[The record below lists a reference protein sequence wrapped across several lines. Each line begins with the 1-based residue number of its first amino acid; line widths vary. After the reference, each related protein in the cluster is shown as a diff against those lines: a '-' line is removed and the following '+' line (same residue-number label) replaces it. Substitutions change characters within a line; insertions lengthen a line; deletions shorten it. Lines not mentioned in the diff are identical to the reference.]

1 MPKAMS
7 DTLAAWDGLVTRK
20 IIGLRTQMTEAGMA
34 QFHYLS
40 HMHSRATRTRA
51 AFIRPFRRAIF
62 LLSVSLLLGP
72 AVLAKTHHPLRIYFI
87 DVEGGQSTLIVSPE
101 KQSVLIDTGFA
112 GERDTDR
119 IVPAVKAAGIKQID
133 YVLITHYHGDHVGGL
148 ADLVKK
154 IKIGT
159 FVDHGENQEDS
170 DATKKNYANYV
181 AAIVHSPRVV
191 LRPGQGVPL
200 KGITL
205 QVITAAGEAITDPLP
220 GAGEANIYCASEK
233 PPPDD
238 SSENS
243 RSLGVLI
250 TYGKFRF
257 LDLGDLT
264 KQRELDIVCPN
275 NLIGTVDLYLATH
288 HGGHPDNPRALVW
301 ALHPRVAVI
310 NNGPHKGGNSEA
322 WQIIHDS
329 PDLADL
335 WQLHYAMDSDTQ
347 HNAPESMIANVDE
360 KSDGHYIE
368 VEAGSDGKFS
378 VTNSRN
384 GLEKNYAK

>member
-1 MPKAMS
+1 MS
-7 DTLAAWDGLVTRK
+7 LLPRS
-20 IIGLRTQMTEAGMA
+20 IGFAR
-34 QFHYLS
+34 
-40 HMHSRATRTRA
+40 
-51 AFIRPFRRAIF
+51 IRSFGRAI
-62 LLSVSLLLGP
+62 LVLSFSLLLTT
-72 AVLAKTHHPLRIYFI
+72 VVRAKSPRPLRIYFM
-87 DVEGGQSTLIVSPE
+87 DVEGGQATLIVSPA

-112 GERDTDR
+112 GDRDADR
-119 IVPAVKAAGIKQID
+119 IVQAAKAAGIKQID
-133 YVLITHYHGDHVGGL
+133 YVLITHYHEDHVGGV
-148 ADLVKK
+148 ADLVHK
-154 IKIGT
+154 IKVDT
-159 FVDHGENQEDS
+159 FVDHGQNQEDS
-170 DATKKNYANYV
+170 DATRKYYANYV
-181 AAIVHSPRVV
+181 KAIAHFPRVV

-205 QVITAAGEAITDPLP
+205 QVLAAASDHIIDPLP
-220 GAGEANIYCASEK
+220 GAGEANPYCASEK

-238 SSENS
+238 TSENA

-264 KQRELDIVCPN
+264 ERNELELVCPN

-288 HGGHPDNPRALVW
+288 HGGYPDNPRALVW

-310 NNGPHKGGNSEA
+310 NNGPHKGGSPQA
-322 WQIIHDS
+322 WQSIHDS

-335 WQLHYAMDSDTQ
+335 WQLHYAIDSDNQ
-347 HNAPESMIANVDE
+347 HNVAKDLIANVDE

-368 VEAGSDGKFS
+368 VEVGSDGKFS

-384 GLEKNYAK
+384 GLEKAYGK

>member
-1 MPKAMS
+1 ME
-7 DTLAAWDGLVTRK
+7 
-20 IIGLRTQMTEAGMA
+20 EAGKRH
-34 QFHYLS
+34 FHYLS
-40 HMHSRATRTRA
+40 HMHSRAIGPKA
-51 AFIRPFRRAIF
+51 ALIRWLHQPI
-62 LLSVSLLLGP
+62 LSLSVCLLAMP
-72 AVLAKTHHPLRIYFI
+72 AVLARSEQPLRIYFI
-87 DVEGGQSTLIVSPE
+87 DVEGGQSTLIVSPQ
-101 KQSVLIDTGFA
+101 KQSLLIDTGFA
-112 GERDTDR
+112 GERDADR
-119 IVPAVKAAGIKQID
+119 IVQATKAAGIKQID
-133 YVLITHYHGDHVGGL
+133 YVLITHYHEDHVGGVSSL
-148 ADLVKK
+148 LQK
-154 IKIGT
+154 INVGT

-170 DATKKNYANYV
+170 DATKKNYADYL
-181 AAIVHSPRVV
+181 AATKHNARVV

-205 QVITAAGEAITDPLP
+205 QVVAAAGDSITDPLP

-233 PPPDD
+233 QPPDD
-238 SSENS
+238 NSENS

-264 KQRELDIVCPN
+264 EQKELDIVCPN

-310 NNGPHKGGNSEA
+310 NNGPHKGGSPDA

-335 WQLHYAMDSDTQ
+335 WQLHYAIDSDKQ
-347 HNAPESMIANVDE
+347 HNVPESLIANTDKE
-360 KSDGHYIE
+360 SDGHYIE
-368 VEAGSDGKFS
+368 VEAGSDGKFR

-384 GLEKNYAK
+384 GIERNYAK